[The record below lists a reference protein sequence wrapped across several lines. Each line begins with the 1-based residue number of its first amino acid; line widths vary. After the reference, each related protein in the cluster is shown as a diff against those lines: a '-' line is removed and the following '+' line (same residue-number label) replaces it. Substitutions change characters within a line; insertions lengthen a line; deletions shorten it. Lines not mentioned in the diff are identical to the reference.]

1 MATINASLDTICNQ
15 RKKQMLF
22 TVPPPRIDIL
32 ETSPYLNGTTQ
43 QQLDMRRKVEILKY
57 AGNKQSSKT
66 NSLTKK
72 ELYSQS
78 MRSRNRVDL
87 TTVVNNV
94 VCPTDE
100 VIYTPTSS
108 SGIPGPV
115 IYLYLDNNI
124 PLYNYMKNTESAG
137 ITETTIVDESKTIVV
152 DNNIFFNDDEL
163 NRLLMLNITELVSSS
178 RNTYNLTVPIG
189 FNVVGKKINTTD
201 NVYDYK
207 DISITLDPVTP
218 FVFVVKYN
226 DIDVPN
232 ITPIIPYIYD
242 VSNITSFSFDISNNA
257 DYFEASLYAGKL
269 NISNITLYTE
279 PGYVFDFY
287 VKPQLGITIG
297 NIDVTS
303 TFNVEYDISYG
314 ILMNISETIVAD
326 VSNCVLLTEPST
338 QLYTSFTI
346 DSM

>member
-1 MATINASLDTICNQ
+1 MTTINASLDTICNQ

-22 TVPPPRIDIL
+22 TVAPPRTEIL
-32 ETSPYLNGTTQ
+32 DTSPYLQGYTQ
-43 QQLDMRRKVEILKY
+43 SQLDMRRKVEILKY

-72 ELYSQS
+72 ELYSQTI
-78 MRSRNRVDL
+78 RGRNRIEL
-87 TTVVNNV
+87 NRVVNNV
-94 VCPTDE
+94 ICPTDE
-100 VIYTPTSS
+100 IIYTPTSS

-115 IYLYLDNNI
+115 TYLYLDNNV
-124 PLYNYMKNTESAG
+124 PVYNYVKNTESAG
-137 ITETTIVDESKTIVV
+137 ITETTIEDKTKTIVV
-152 DNNIFFNDDEL
+152 DNNTFFNDDEL
-163 NRLLMLNITELVSSS
+163 NRLLMLNITDLVTSS
-178 RNTYNLTVPIG
+178 RNTYNITVPIG
-189 FNVVGKKINTTD
+189 FNVIGKKINNID

-207 DISITLDPVTP
+207 DISITLDPETP
-218 FVFVVKYN
+218 FEFVVKYN
-226 DIDVPN
+226 DIAVQYVS
-232 ITPIIPYIYD
+232 PIISYSSD

-279 PGYVFDFY
+279 PGYVYEFY
-287 VKPQLGITIG
+287 VKPRFGINVG
-297 NIDVTS
+297 DIDVTS

-314 ILMNISETIVAD
+314 ILMNVSETINSD
-326 VSNCVLLTEPST
+326 ISNCLLLTEPST